1 MRKNTFLMPEGFY
14 VSASKINLFNQCEK
28 CFYLKYVLWVPA
40 PYDDDTPYNYGKAVH
55 NTVDAISQ
63 WQWYDAS
70 IEDFNTDDD
79 YKTYMLHKDMIEREF
94 AGIEWLPWNF
104 FVPEIEFVSKID
116 WVPVYWFFDWLMFDN
131 QYQKELEIRKFIPR
145 AVEMQ
150 ENWKWLLWY
159 WFDSNWEKKVITSEI
174 WKFWES
180 KILKLVEMKTQAN
193 KWSYNSIKTN
203 YQFMLYWMVK
213 EKFFWDILFQLV
225 NFYRKPMPWIQKERI
240 VIDENQ
246 EKILTDKIKEIER
259 KCKDNSFKNESTCW
273 HFSPYKEICQNF
285 TI

>member
-1 MRKNTFLMPEGFY
+1 MEY
-14 VSASKINLFNQCEK
+14 
-28 CFYLKYVLWVPA
+28 
-40 PYDDDTPYNYGKAVH
+40 H
-55 NTVDAISQ
+55 HHTVDAISQ